1 MTTIT
6 ANIGDTDRLMS
17 SVGVGMWTWDGRI
30 NKLQLDPTCKGFFE
44 LDWDEETPQTV
55 LEEKLLPE
63 DVELYRLAI
72 IECVKTG
79 KFACEFKVKKSSGS
93 FRYLSGRGHTVR
105 QDDDNHVIKGVFI
118 DVTATKEL
126 EGRFRAHQSRMQKMV
141 DGIPGMFSYINKDYK
156 VLFMSAQY
164 RDIFDKTT
172 DQLVGVHVKEL
183 LGDEVFIERKSRYDE
198 ALAGNVVQL
207 ESSRLMKDGT
217 TNYYAVTHQ
226 PHIQNGKVLGIIT
239 LGIDITE
246 SRKMQSYVEAKS
258 EELQRS
264 NRDLEQFAY
273 VASHDLKSPL
283 RAVEVII
290 EWLRDDLEDYKEG
303 DVQENL
309 DLLQQRAGRLS
320 CLLDDLLAYSR
331 AGRKV
336 GDVRSIPL
344 DEFVKDIAILIGP
357 PEGMQIAS
365 GENMP
370 TLNTHHAAL
379 ETVLRNLISNAIK
392 HHPDPANGH
401 IEVNCEDM
409 GEQVMISVT
418 DDGPGIPEEYAD
430 KVFKMFQTLKP
441 RDDTEGSGM
450 GLAIVQRIIDWQ
462 GGDISFENIPDGK
475 GITFKFTWNKTPQE
489 MPSEDADE
497 KESNEESNEPS
508 GRADTAQAGGQ
519 ESGIDHSVKNDQGH
533 DTPMIEKD
541 DEDERSNKTC
551 EDIAG

>member
-30 NKLQLDPTCKGFFE
+30 NKLQLDPVCKGFFE
-44 LDWDEETPQTV
+44 LAWDEETPQTV
-55 LEEKLLPE
+55 VEEKLQAG
-63 DVELYRLAI
+63 DVEKYRKAVV
-72 IECVKTG
+72 ECLKTG
-79 KFACEFKVKKSSGS
+79 KFSCEFQVIKSDGGY
-93 FRYLSGRGHTVR
+93 RHLSGRGHTIR
-105 QDDDNHVIKGVFI
+105 QDDENHVIKGVFI

-126 EGRFRAHQSRMQKMV
+126 EGRFRAHQSRMQQMV
-141 DGIPGMFSYINKDYK
+141 DGIPGMFSYLSKDYK
-156 VLFMSAQY
+156 VLFMSEQY
-164 RDIFDKTT
+164 RDIFDKTA
-172 DQLVGVHVKEL
+172 DQLLGVHVKEL
-183 LGDEVFIERKSRYDE
+183 LGEEMFIERKPRYDD
-198 ALAGNVVQL
+198 ALAGNIVQV
-207 ESSRLMKDGT
+207 ESSRPVKDGSIH
-217 TNYYAVTHQ
+217 YYSVTHQ
-226 PHIQNGKVLGIIT
+226 PHIENGEIVGIIT

-290 EWLRDDLEDYKEG
+290 EWLREDLEDYKEG

-309 DLLQQRAGRLS
+309 DLLAQRTSRLS

-336 GDVRSIPL
+336 GDVRQIDL
-344 DEFVKDIAILIGP
+344 EEFVKDIAILIGP
-357 PEGMQIAS
+357 PEGMQITAA
-365 GENMP
+365 ENMP
-370 TLNTHHAAL
+370 SLHTHHAAL

-401 IEVNCEDM
+401 IEVTCEDK
-409 GEQVMISVT
+409 GEKVMISVT
-418 DDGPGIPEEYAD
+418 DDGPGIPEEYAE

-462 GGDISFENIPDGK
+462 GGEISFENGPDGK
-475 GITFKFTWNKTPQE
+475 GITFKFTWNKAPQD
-489 MPSEDADE
+489 MPSEEGGEEGD
-497 KESNEESNEPS
+497 EESNESS
-508 GRADTAQAGGQ
+508 GGADTAQADGHQHG
-519 ESGIDHSVKNDQGH
+519 SDHSDEGRQNH